1 MRVGAPRKAAA
12 VNITVLPEWAASF
25 MLVFARIGVL
35 VMLMP
40 GTGERGI
47 PVRIRLS
54 LGLLVSLLIL
64 PAVQPLFRVDPQDI
78 PSMLRL
84 LLIELMIGIMI
95 GTFVRLALTALQTAG
110 VIIANQLALAFA
122 QTIDPSQGQNS
133 VTLANFMTV
142 LGLTLIFALDLH
154 HLSIRGL
161 FDSYRVMAP
170 GTAPSVGD
178 ASELIVRGIAQSFVV
193 GMQIA
198 APFMAFAIIFNIG
211 LGLLSRLMPQMQVF
225 FLAMPAT
232 IILGFMIFLIV
243 IGVLMLGF
251 LEHIEATINQFILQ

>member
-1 MRVGAPRKAAA
+1 M
-12 VNITVLPEWAASF
+12 NITLLPEWAASF
-25 MLVFARIGVL
+25 VLVFARIGVL

-47 PVRIRLS
+47 SARVRLA
-54 LGLLVSLLIL
+54 LGVLVTLLIL
-64 PAVQPLFRVDPQDI
+64 PAVQPLFRIDVEDTPALVR
-78 PSMLRL
+78 M
-84 LLIELMIGIMI
+84 LLIEVLIGLMI
-95 GTFVRLALTALQTAG
+95 GTFVRLSLTALQTAG

-133 VTLANFMTV
+133 VTLANFMTI
-142 LGLTLIFALDLH
+142 LGLTLIFAMDIH

-161 FDSYRVMAP
+161 FDSYQVLAP
-170 GTAPSVGD
+170 GTMPAVGD
-178 ASELIVRGIAQSFVV
+178 ASELIVKGVSQAFVV

-198 APFMAFAIIFNIG
+198 APFMAFAIVFNIG

-232 IILGFMIFLIV
+232 IILGFMIFLVV

-251 LEHIEATINQFILQ
+251 VEHVESTINQFILQ

>member
-1 MRVGAPRKAAA
+1 VRNAPNRAAVVNISILPQWAAA
-12 VNITVLPEWAASF
+12 FV
-25 MLVFARIGVL
+25 LVFARIGVL

-47 PVRIRLS
+47 PARMRLS

-64 PAVQPLFRVDPQDI
+64 PTVQPLFRINVENTSALVD
-78 PSMLRL
+78 M
-84 LLIELMIGIMI
+84 LLIELLIGVMI
-95 GTFVRLALTALQTAG
+95 GTFVRLSLTALQTAG
-110 VIIANQLALAFA
+110 VIIANQLSLAFA
-122 QTIDPSQGQNS
+122 QTIDPTQGQNA
-133 VTLANFMTV
+133 VTLANFMTM

-161 FDSYRVMAP
+161 FDSYQILAP
-170 GTAPSVGD
+170 GTPPVVGD
-178 ASELIVRGIAQSFVV
+178 ASELIVRGVSQSFVI
-193 GMQIA
+193 GMKIA
-198 APFMAFAIIFNIG
+198 APFMGFALIFNIG

-232 IILGFMIFLIV
+232 IILGFMIFLAV

-251 LEHIEATINQFILQ
+251 VENVEMTITEFIRQ